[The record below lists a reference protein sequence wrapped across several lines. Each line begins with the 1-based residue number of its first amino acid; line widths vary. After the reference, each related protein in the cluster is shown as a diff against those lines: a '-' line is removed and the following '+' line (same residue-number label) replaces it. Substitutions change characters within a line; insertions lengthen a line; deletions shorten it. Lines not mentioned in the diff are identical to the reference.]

1 MFFKIKA
8 QALEGNF
15 KLYWEEIMKKKIFN
29 IALVAMIALLLFG
42 CGKKEEAKEEAK
54 EAVKFEITTTGPTID
69 AIKEKGKIVL
79 GTSADFPPMEWT
91 SFQSGKEEF
100 TGVDIAIAQSIADSL
115 GVKLEV
121 KNMAFEG
128 LLASLNSGDVDMVIA
143 GMGADE
149 ERKKQVDFSEEYS
162 KGQQVLLVTEENKDK
177 YKTFDDLEGK
187 IVGTQLGTLQ
197 HKFATEK
204 FGDNCKGFDLNNV
217 IIEQLKNKSIDAAFL
232 SELPAKQFASIADG
246 LVIIKDLGIPDDSGF
261 AVAVKKGND
270 DLTKAVNE
278 VVKGLKDSGQVD
290 KWFDEYIE
298 LSNKEAMK

>member
-1 MFFKIKA
+1 
-8 QALEGNF
+8 
-15 KLYWEEIMKKKIFN
+15 MKKKFLN
-29 IALVAMIALLLFG
+29 IAIIAITALLLFG
-42 CGKKEEAKEEAK
+42 CGKKEEAAEDPAK
-54 EAVKFEITTTGPTID
+54 EAIKVEVKTTGPTID
-69 AIKEKGKIVL
+69 AIKEKGKLVL

-100 TGVDIAIAQSIADSL
+100 TGVDIALAKAIADSL
-115 GVKLEV
+115 GVELEV

-128 LLASLNSGDVDMVIA
+128 LLGSLKAGDVDIVLA

-149 ERKKQVDFSEEYS
+149 ERKKQVDFSDEYS
-162 KGQQVLLVTEENKDK
+162 KGKQVLLVTEENKDK
-177 YKTFDDLEGK
+177 YKTFDDLNGK
-187 IVGTQLGTLQ
+187 IIGTQLGSLQ

-232 SELPAKQFASIADG
+232 SELPAKQFASITDG
-246 LVIIKDLGIPDDSGF
+246 FVIIEDLGIPDESGF

-270 DLTKAVNE
+270 DLTAAVNE
-278 VVKGLKDSGQVD
+278 VVKGLKDSGQVE

>member
-1 MFFKIKA
+1 
-8 QALEGNF
+8 
-15 KLYWEEIMKKKIFN
+15 MKKKIFN
-29 IALVAMIALLLFG
+29 IAIIAMTVLFLFG
-42 CGKKEEAKEEAK
+42 CGKKEEKKSETKEKIKVEVA
-54 EAVKFEITTTGPTID
+54 TTGPTID

-91 SFQSGKEEF
+91 SFQDGSEKYQ
-100 TGVDIAIAQSIADSL
+100 GVDIALAQAIADSL

-128 LLASLNSGDVDMVIA
+128 LLGSLKAGDVDMVLA
-143 GMGADE
+143 GMGADD
-149 ERKKQVDFSEEYS
+149 ERKKQVDFSDEYS
-162 KGQQVLLVTEENKDK
+162 KGKQVLLVTEENKDK
-177 YKTFDDLEGK
+177 FKTFDDLNGK
-187 IVGTQLGTLQ
+187 IIGTQLGSLQ
-197 HKFATEK
+197 QKFATEK

-232 SELPAKQFASIADG
+232 SELPAKQFASITDG
-246 LVIIKDLGIPDDSGF
+246 LVIIDNLGIPDESGF

-278 VVKGLKDSGQVD
+278 VIKGLKDLGQME

-298 LSNKEAMK
+298 LSNKEAIK

>member
-1 MFFKIKA
+1 
-8 QALEGNF
+8 
-15 KLYWEEIMKKKIFN
+15 
-29 IALVAMIALLLFG
+29 
-42 CGKKEEAKEEAK
+42 
-54 EAVKFEITTTGPTID
+54 
-69 AIKEKGKIVL
+69 
-79 GTSADFPPMEWT
+79 MEWT

-100 TGVDIAIAQSIADSL
+100 TGVDIALAKAIADSL
-115 GVKLEV
+115 GVELEV

-128 LLASLNSGDVDMVIA
+128 LLGSLKAGDVDIVLA

-149 ERKKQVDFSEEYS
+149 ERKKQVDFSDEYS
-162 KGQQVLLVTEENKDK
+162 KGKQVLLVTEENKDK
-177 YKTFDDLEGK
+177 YKTFDDLNGK
-187 IVGTQLGTLQ
+187 IIGTQLGSLQ

-232 SELPAKQFASIADG
+232 SELPAKQFASITDG
-246 LVIIKDLGIPDDSGF
+246 FVIIEDLGIPDESGF

-270 DLTKAVNE
+270 DLTAAVNE
-278 VVKGLKDSGQVD
+278 VVKGLKDSGQVE

>member
-1 MFFKIKA
+1 
-8 QALEGNF
+8 
-15 KLYWEEIMKKKIFN
+15 MKKKIFN
-29 IALVAMIALLLFG
+29 IAIIAMTVLFLFG
-42 CGKKEEAKEEAK
+42 CGKKEEKKSETKETIKVEVA
-54 EAVKFEITTTGPTID
+54 TTGPTID

-91 SFQSGKEEF
+91 SFQDGSEKYQ
-100 TGVDIAIAQSIADSL
+100 GVDIALAQAIADSL

-128 LLASLNSGDVDMVIA
+128 LLGSLKAGDVDMVLA
-143 GMGADE
+143 GMGADD
-149 ERKKQVDFSEEYS
+149 ERKKQVDFSDEYS
-162 KGQQVLLVTEENKDK
+162 KGKQVLLVTEENKDK
-177 YKTFDDLEGK
+177 FKTFDDLNGK
-187 IVGTQLGTLQ
+187 IIGTQLGSLQ
-197 HKFATEK
+197 QKFATEK

-232 SELPAKQFASIADG
+232 SELPAKQFASITDG
-246 LVIIKDLGIPDDSGF
+246 LVIIDNLGIPDESGF

-278 VVKGLKDSGQVD
+278 VIKGLKDSGQME

-298 LSNKEAMK
+298 LSNKEAIK

>member
-1 MFFKIKA
+1 
-8 QALEGNF
+8 
-15 KLYWEEIMKKKIFN
+15 MKKKIFN
-29 IALVAMIALLLFG
+29 IAIIAMTVLFLFG
-42 CGKKEEAKEEAK
+42 CGKKEEKKSETKETIKVEVA
-54 EAVKFEITTTGPTID
+54 TTGPTVD

-91 SFQSGKEEF
+91 SFQDGSEKYQ
-100 TGVDIAIAQSIADSL
+100 GVDIALAQAIADSL

-128 LLASLNSGDVDMVIA
+128 LLGSLKAGDVDMVLA
-143 GMGADE
+143 GMGADD
-149 ERKKQVDFSEEYS
+149 ERKKQVDFSDEYS
-162 KGQQVLLVTEENKDK
+162 KGKQVLLVTEENKDK
-177 YKTFDDLEGK
+177 FKTFDDLNGK
-187 IVGTQLGTLQ
+187 IIGTQLGSLQ
-197 HKFATEK
+197 QKFATEK

-232 SELPAKQFASIADG
+232 SELPAKQFASITDG
-246 LVIIKDLGIPDDSGF
+246 LVIIDNLGIPDESGF

-278 VVKGLKDSGQVD
+278 VIKGLKDSGQME

-298 LSNKEAMK
+298 LSNKEAIK

>member
-1 MFFKIKA
+1 
-8 QALEGNF
+8 
-15 KLYWEEIMKKKIFN
+15 MKKKIFN
-29 IALVAMIALLLFG
+29 IAIIAMTVLFLFG
-42 CGKKEEAKEEAK
+42 CGKKEEKKSETKEKIKVEVA
-54 EAVKFEITTTGPTID
+54 TTGPTID

-91 SFQSGKEEF
+91 SFQDGSEKYQ
-100 TGVDIAIAQSIADSL
+100 GVDIALAQAIADSL

-128 LLASLNSGDVDMVIA
+128 LLGSLKAGDVDMVLA
-143 GMGADE
+143 GMGADD
-149 ERKKQVDFSEEYS
+149 ERKKQVDFSDEYS
-162 KGQQVLLVTEENKDK
+162 KGKQVLLVTEENKDK
-177 YKTFDDLEGK
+177 FKTFDDLNGK
-187 IVGTQLGTLQ
+187 IIGTQLGSLQ
-197 HKFATEK
+197 QKFATEK

-232 SELPAKQFASIADG
+232 SELPAKQFASITDG
-246 LVIIKDLGIPDDSGF
+246 LVIIDNLGIPDESGF

-278 VVKGLKDSGQVD
+278 VIKGLKDSGQME

-298 LSNKEAMK
+298 LSNKEAIK

>member
-1 MFFKIKA
+1 
-8 QALEGNF
+8 
-15 KLYWEEIMKKKIFN
+15 MKKKFLN
-29 IALVAMIALLLFG
+29 IAIIAITALLLFG
-42 CGKKEEAKEEAK
+42 CGKKEEAAEDPAK
-54 EAVKFEITTTGPTID
+54 EAVKVEVKTTGPTID
-69 AIKEKGKIVL
+69 AIKEKGKLVL

-100 TGVDIAIAQSIADSL
+100 TGVDIALAKAIADSL
-115 GVKLEV
+115 GVELEV

-128 LLASLNSGDVDMVIA
+128 LLGSLKAGDVDIVLA

-149 ERKKQVDFSEEYS
+149 ERKKQVDFSDEYS
-162 KGQQVLLVTEENKDK
+162 KGKQVLLVTEENKDK
-177 YKTFDDLEGK
+177 YKTFDDLNGK
-187 IVGTQLGTLQ
+187 IIGTQLGSLQ

-232 SELPAKQFASIADG
+232 SELPAKQFASITDG
-246 LVIIKDLGIPDDSGF
+246 FVIIEDLGIPDESGF

-270 DLTKAVNE
+270 DLTAAVNE
-278 VVKGLKDSGQVD
+278 VVKGLKDSGQVE

>member
-1 MFFKIKA
+1 
-8 QALEGNF
+8 
-15 KLYWEEIMKKKIFN
+15 MKKKFLN
-29 IALVAMIALLLFG
+29 IAIIAITALLLFG
-42 CGKKEEAKEEAK
+42 CGKKEEKADESAK
-54 EAVKFEITTTGPTID
+54 EAVKVEVKTTGPTLD
-69 AIKEKGKIVL
+69 AIKEKGKLVL

-100 TGVDIAIAQSIADSL
+100 TGVDIALAQAIADSL
-115 GVKLEV
+115 GVELEV

-128 LLASLNSGDVDMVIA
+128 LLGSLKAGDVDIVLA

-162 KGQQVLLVTEENKDK
+162 QGKQVLLVTEENKDK
-177 YKTFDDLEGK
+177 YKTFDDLNGK
-187 IVGTQLGTLQ
+187 IIGTQLGSLQ

-232 SELPAKQFASIADG
+232 SELPAKQFASITEG
-246 LVIIKDLGIPDDSGF
+246 FVILEDLGIPDESGF

-270 DLTKAVNE
+270 DLTAAVNE
-278 VVKGLKDSGQVD
+278 VVKGLKDSGQVE

>member
-1 MFFKIKA
+1 
-8 QALEGNF
+8 
-15 KLYWEEIMKKKIFN
+15 MKKKFLN
-29 IALVAMIALLLFG
+29 IAIIAITALLLFG
-42 CGKKEEAKEEAK
+42 CGKKEEKADDSAK
-54 EAVKFEITTTGPTID
+54 EAVKVEVKTTGPTLD
-69 AIKEKGKIVL
+69 AIKEKGKLVL

-100 TGVDIAIAQSIADSL
+100 TGVDIALAQAIADSL
-115 GVKLEV
+115 GVELEV

-128 LLASLNSGDVDMVIA
+128 LLGSLKAGDVDIVLA

-162 KGQQVLLVTEENKDK
+162 QGKQVLLVTEENKDK
-177 YKTFDDLEGK
+177 YKTFDDLNGK
-187 IVGTQLGTLQ
+187 IIGTQLGSLQ

-232 SELPAKQFASIADG
+232 SELPAKQFASITEG
-246 LVIIKDLGIPDDSGF
+246 FVILEDLGIPDESGF

-270 DLTKAVNE
+270 DLTAAVNE
-278 VVKGLKDSGQVD
+278 VVKGLKDSGQVE

>member
-1 MFFKIKA
+1 
-8 QALEGNF
+8 
-15 KLYWEEIMKKKIFN
+15 MKKKFLN
-29 IALVAMIALLLFG
+29 IAIIAITALLLFG
-42 CGKKEEAKEEAK
+42 CGKKEEKADDSAK
-54 EAVKFEITTTGPTID
+54 EAVKVEVKTTGPTID
-69 AIKEKGKIVL
+69 AIKEKGKLVL

-100 TGVDIAIAQSIADSL
+100 TGVDIALAQAIADSL
-115 GVKLEV
+115 GVELEV

-128 LLASLNSGDVDMVIA
+128 LLGSLKAGDVDIVLA

-162 KGQQVLLVTEENKDK
+162 QGKQVLLVTEENKDK
-177 YKTFDDLEGK
+177 YKTFDDLNGK
-187 IVGTQLGTLQ
+187 IIGTQLGSLQ

-232 SELPAKQFASIADG
+232 SELPAKQFASITEG
-246 LVIIKDLGIPDDSGF
+246 FVILEDLGIPDESGF

-270 DLTKAVNE
+270 DLTAAVNE
-278 VVKGLKDSGQVD
+278 VVKGLKDSGQVE

>member
-1 MFFKIKA
+1 MA
-8 QALEGNF
+8 ALF
-15 KLYWEEIMKKKIFN
+15 
-29 IALVAMIALLLFG
+29 LFG
-42 CGKKEEAKEEAK
+42 CGKKDDEKEEAK

-100 TGVDIAIAQSIADSL
+100 VGIDLAIAKSIADSL
-115 GVKLEV
+115 GVELEV

-128 LLASLNSGDVDMVIA
+128 LLASLNAGDVDIVLA

-149 ERKKQVDFSEEYS
+149 KRKKQVDFSDEYS
-162 KGQQVLLVTEENKDK
+162 QGKQVLLVTEENKDK
-177 YKTFDDLEGK
+177 YKTFDDLNGK
-187 IVGTQLGTLQ
+187 IIGTQLGSLQ
-197 HKFATEK
+197 HEFATEK

-232 SELPAKQFASIADG
+232 SELPAKQFASITDG
-246 LVIIKDLGIPDDSGF
+246 LVIIEDLGIPDESGF
-261 AVAVKKGND
+261 AVAIKKGND
-270 DLTKAVNE
+270 DLTGAVNE
-278 VVKGLKDSGQVD
+278 VIKGLKDSGQVD

-298 LSNKEAMK
+298 LSNKEASK

>member
-1 MFFKIKA
+1 
-8 QALEGNF
+8 
-15 KLYWEEIMKKKIFN
+15 MKKKFLN
-29 IALVAMIALLLFG
+29 IAIIAITALLLFG
-42 CGKKEEAKEEAK
+42 CGKKEEKADESAK
-54 EAVKFEITTTGPTID
+54 EAVKVEVKTTGPTID
-69 AIKEKGKIVL
+69 AIKEKGKLVL

-100 TGVDIAIAQSIADSL
+100 TGVDIALAQAIADSL
-115 GVKLEV
+115 GVELEV

-128 LLASLNSGDVDMVIA
+128 LLGSLKAGDVDIVLA

-162 KGQQVLLVTEENKDK
+162 QGKQVLLVTEENKDK
-177 YKTFDDLEGK
+177 YKTLDDLNGK
-187 IVGTQLGTLQ
+187 IIGTQLGSLQ

-232 SELPAKQFASIADG
+232 SELPAKQFASITEG
-246 LVIIKDLGIPDDSGF
+246 FVILEDLGIPDESGF

-270 DLTKAVNE
+270 DLTAAVNE
-278 VVKGLKDSGQVD
+278 VVKGLKDSGQVE

>member
-1 MFFKIKA
+1 
-8 QALEGNF
+8 
-15 KLYWEEIMKKKIFN
+15 MKKKFLN
-29 IALVAMIALLLFG
+29 IAIIAITALLLFG
-42 CGKKEEAKEEAK
+42 CGKKEEKADESAK
-54 EAVKFEITTTGPTID
+54 EAVKVEVKTTGPTID
-69 AIKEKGKIVL
+69 AIKEKGKLVL

-100 TGVDIAIAQSIADSL
+100 TGVDIALAQAIADSL
-115 GVKLEV
+115 GVELEV

-128 LLASLNSGDVDMVIA
+128 LLGSLKAGDVDVVLA

-162 KGQQVLLVTEENKDK
+162 QGKQVLLVTEENKDK
-177 YKTFDDLEGK
+177 YKTFDDLNGK
-187 IVGTQLGTLQ
+187 IIGTQLGSLQ

-232 SELPAKQFASIADG
+232 SELPAKQFASITEG
-246 LVIIKDLGIPDDSGF
+246 FVILEDLGIPDESGF

-270 DLTKAVNE
+270 DLTAAVNE
-278 VVKGLKDSGQVD
+278 VVKGLKDSGQVE

>member
-1 MFFKIKA
+1 
-8 QALEGNF
+8 
-15 KLYWEEIMKKKIFN
+15 MKKKIFN
-29 IALVAMIALLLFG
+29 IAIIAMTVLFLFG
-42 CGKKEEAKEEAK
+42 CGKKEEKKSETKEKIKVEVA
-54 EAVKFEITTTGPTID
+54 TTGPTID

-91 SFQSGKEEF
+91 SFQDGSEKYQ
-100 TGVDIAIAQSIADSL
+100 GVDIALAQAIADSL

-128 LLASLNSGDVDMVIA
+128 LLGSLKTGDVDMVLA
-143 GMGADE
+143 GMGADD
-149 ERKKQVDFSEEYS
+149 ERKKQVDFSDEYS
-162 KGQQVLLVTEENKDK
+162 KGKQVLLVTEENKDK
-177 YKTFDDLEGK
+177 FKTFDDLNGK
-187 IVGTQLGTLQ
+187 IIGTQLGSLQ
-197 HKFATEK
+197 QKFATEK

-232 SELPAKQFASIADG
+232 SELPAKQFASITDG
-246 LVIIKDLGIPDDSGF
+246 LVIIDNLGIPDESGF

-278 VVKGLKDSGQVD
+278 VIKGLKDSGQME

-298 LSNKEAMK
+298 LSNKEAIK

>member
-1 MFFKIKA
+1 
-8 QALEGNF
+8 
-15 KLYWEEIMKKKIFN
+15 MKKKFLN
-29 IALVAMIALLLFG
+29 IAIIAITALLLFG
-42 CGKKEEAKEEAK
+42 CGKKEEKADESAK
-54 EAVKFEITTTGPTID
+54 EAVKVEVKTTGPTID
-69 AIKEKGKIVL
+69 AIKEKGKLVL

-100 TGVDIAIAQSIADSL
+100 TGVDIALAQAIADSL
-115 GVKLEV
+115 GVELEV

-128 LLASLNSGDVDMVIA
+128 LLGSLKAGDVDIVLA

-162 KGQQVLLVTEENKDK
+162 QGKQVLLVTEENKDK
-177 YKTFDDLEGK
+177 YKTFDDLNGK
-187 IVGTQLGTLQ
+187 IIGTQLGSLQ

-232 SELPAKQFASIADG
+232 SELPAKQFASITEG
-246 LVIIKDLGIPDDSGF
+246 FVILEDLGIPDESGF

-270 DLTKAVNE
+270 DLTAAVNE
-278 VVKGLKDSGQVD
+278 VVKGLKDSGQVE